1 MNRPIRIGLIAE
13 GKTEL
18 GSSISNINPEEGGK
32 IISKENEGALHR
44 LIRRELKEAG
54 LTDCDFV
61 YRHPSTKEINN
72 NQQIMGHR
80 ILTRKYLSQTVSTWT
95 PEEVDLIMITA
106 DADNLLIQRQR
117 ELKSALEIIRDNHLD
132 INEKKIED
140 QTIGGLAI
148 KNFETWLLAD
158 TQTISKILDI
168 EIPVLENLEDLED
181 SSKTK
186 KVLEQSINE
195 SNYLLEENNRN
206 LRTHKIKWILASEV
220 DLEMLKKNCP
230 QGYGLFSQDLLK
242 LTQIFIQKLL

>member
-32 IISKENEGALHR
+32 IIPETKEGALHR

-132 INEKKIED
+132 ASENAIID
-140 QTIGGLAI
+140 QSIGGLAI
-148 KNFETWLLAD
+148 KDFEAWLLAD
-158 TQTISKILDI
+158 FQTVSTILSIKIRELSNLEESEQTKNI
-168 EIPVLENLEDLED
+168 LENA
-181 SSKTK
+181 
-186 KVLEQSINE
+186 IAE
-195 SNYLLEENNRN
+195 SNYLSEENNRN
-206 LRTHKIKWILASEV
+206 LRIHKIKWNLASEV

-230 QGYGLFSQDLLK
+230 QGYGLFSQDLLR
-242 LTQIFIQKLL
+242 LTQSFIKKLI